1 MSLTLMTV
9 TGMYVW
15 RGNGKRY
22 VKQRRTIASIDDR
35 TDGNNRP
42 NKRNRTIDDENSNDN
57 NDSDDDHNCYDYAD
71 PNKNYSDDDDSYN
84 HDEDVI
90 GTECLSTTICK
101 TLRRCSRC
109 TEAIRNGASIDLTA
123 SGGAIA

>member
-15 RGNGKRY
+15 RGNEKRY
-22 VKQRRTIASIDDR
+22 VKQRRTIASIDDH

-42 NKRNRTIDDENSNDN
+42 NKRNRSIDRSDDDNDGDGDNDN
-57 NDSDDDHNCYDYAD
+57 IDSDD
-71 PNKNYSDDDDSYN
+71 
-84 HDEDVI
+84 DEDVI
-90 GTECLSTTICK
+90 GTECLSTTICQ